1 MSAKGTKLLI
11 RNVNDDLSIEP
22 SKVTGRKEFWMLGWD
37 RRGEV
42 TITQTEPL
50 SLTVNGIMVE
60 LEF

>member
-1 MSAKGTKLLI
+1 
-11 RNVNDDLSIEP
+11 
-22 SKVTGRKEFWMLGWD
+22 MLGWD